1 MDCMEILYELKDLLC
16 EELDKINKKHDIGNM
31 AELEVAYKAVD
42 IIKDISTIE
51 AMEEY
56 GDEYSY
62 DDDMSYA
69 RNRDSMG
76 RYSSRRGRRSYDGG
90 NYSNRRS
97 YNDGMQMDR
106 GYSGAESKEEM
117 MRKIDEMQRK
127 LQQM

>member
-1 MDCMEILYELKDLLC
+1 MDCMEILYDLKDLIC
-16 EELDKINKKHDIGNM
+16 EELDKINKKHDINPG
-31 AELEVAYKAVD
+31 ELEMAYKAVD
-42 IIKDISTIE
+42 IIKDITTIE
-51 AMEEY
+51 AMVDY

-76 RYSSRRGRRSYDGG
+76 RYSSRRGRRSYDSG

-97 YNDGMQMDR
+97 YNDRMSMDG

>member
-1 MDCMEILYELKDLLC
+1 MDCMDILYGIKDLLC
-16 EELDKINKKHDIGNM
+16 EELDKINKKHDVS
-31 AELEVAYKAVD
+31 AADLEMTYKAVD

-97 YNDGMQMDR
+97 YNDRMSMDG
-106 GYSGAESKEEM
+106 GYSGAESKDEM

>member
-1 MDCMEILYELKDLLC
+1 MDCMEILYDLKDLIC
-16 EELDKINKKHDIGNM
+16 EELDKINKKHDINPG
-31 AELEVAYKAVD
+31 ELEMAYKAVD
-42 IIKDISTIE
+42 IIKDITTIE

-76 RYSSRRGRRSYDGG
+76 RYSSRRGRRSYEGG

-97 YNDGMQMDR
+97 YNDRMPMDG

>member
-16 EELDKINKKHDIGNM
+16 EELEKINKKHDIGNM

-51 AMEEY
+51 AMEDY
-56 GDEYSY
+56 DDEYSY

-76 RYSSRRGRRSYDGG
+76 RYSRR
-90 NYSNRRS
+90 NRRS
-97 YNDGMQMDR
+97 YGRNYDNRMMDR
-106 GYSGAESKEEM
+106 GYSGEDTKEHM
-117 MRKIDEMQRK
+117 MRQISE
-127 LQQM
+127 LQQKIQQM

>member
-1 MDCMEILYELKDLLC
+1 MDCMEILYDLKDLIC
-16 EELDKINKKHDIGNM
+16 EELDKINKKHDINPG
-31 AELEVAYKAVD
+31 ELEMAYKAVD
-42 IIKDISTIE
+42 IIKDITTIE

-97 YNDGMQMDR
+97 YNDRMSMDG